1 MSEYL
6 LAEQTISNYRKS
18 KLISQDLAI
27 YLQQKLH
34 QNDKTI
40 VSLFKTL
47 EWSNNEEA
55 FLEKVSQ
62 IHLLDSRPGSNFSTE
77 TSLKSRIRPP
87 TVIVPANR
95 SLKNYLR
102 EANEMSA
109 FEAHEKKEKKPLN
122 QANLSKLKCYQ
133 DIKFESDEGSDSED
147 EKMKSSMNSLDFR
160 LPKNN
165 ESKEKMLQSLT
176 NFFKEHKESTEFP
189 LMETQVSL
197 DEVVEKYEI
206 GAENKINIDEYDDF
220 TEEEIIEEEEPQ
232 KEEKSIP
239 VIDRLNQ

>member
-1 MSEYL
+1 M
-6 LAEQTISNYRKS
+6 
-18 KLISQDLAI
+18 ISQDLAA

-87 TVIVPANR
+87 TVVVPANR

-102 EANEMSA
+102 ESNEISG
-109 FEAHEKKEKKPLN
+109 FEAHEKKEKKHLN
-122 QANLSKLKCYQ
+122 PVNLMKLKCYH
-133 DIKFESDEGSDSED
+133 DIKFESDGSDSED
-147 EKMKSSMNSLDFR
+147 EKMQSSMNSLDFR
-160 LPKNN
+160 LPKNSEN
-165 ESKEKMLQSLT
+165 KEKKLQSLT

-189 LMETQVSL
+189 LMETQVSI
-197 DEVVEKYEI
+197 DEVVEKYDI
-206 GAENKINIDEYDDF
+206 GAENEINIDEYDDF
-220 TEEEIIEEEEPQ
+220 TEGEIIEEEEPQ
-232 KEEKSIP
+232 KDEKSIP
-239 VIDRLNQ
+239 VIDRLYQ